1 MEHSNTRG
9 VVDPERST
17 TQQSGA
23 REARDEDWGGVG
35 QIRPGI
41 RFDRYRVIKRL
52 GMGGGG
58 VVYEAHD
65 DVLDRQVAL
74 KVLWRG
80 VNDPEALAREAQALA
95 ELSHPNI
102 LTVYDAGTDRGRSF
116 IVMELVDGGSM
127 RRWLARARPT
137 PAEVIDVAVQAARGL
152 AHAHGQGLIHRD
164 FKLDNVLVSKT
175 GRVLVMDFGL
185 ACRADAEQAPRRTG
199 TLPYMAPEQHRAE
212 PSGATADQF
221 AVCVALYRA
230 LYGRYP
236 FAGET
241 HEELLEAK
249 EAGRVLAPPK
259 VAGVPRRVYRAL
271 ARGMSADPSA
281 RYPSVDALI
290 AAIEGRGRARRWL
303 PALSLLAGVGGTAL
317 AFAPAVQTPCPE
329 AETTLW
335 SIGEAERVRRA
346 LDEAPEPF
354 TDSTAMQVDQI
365 LSDYEGE
372 LTDTRAQVC
381 EGMAD
386 SRPIRRT
393 EFQGVDECLQR
404 ARMQFDALTTVLAQA
419 DPSMAE
425 YAVRAAESLPH
436 PSECLSW
443 PGLPTTY
450 DEGTWRRL
458 ESRIASAQAHRYA
471 GRFDDALQL
480 SRRAV
485 EAARDAEAERFI
497 ARAQFEQGQAHIELA
512 QHEEGQEHLEAAYYG
527 AIEAGDDDTARD
539 AAVNLLLVTIRGRPD
554 PTAADFWDRTAQS
567 LMSRGSPRQEALAQL
582 LTARAEHALE
592 TDQIAS
598 WLELNERA
606 LAIRRSSGRASL
618 PLANSLEGLGRAK
631 LHTDKRAEAL
641 ELFAEALKIRQ
652 TLLGDRHPWLA
663 VAHNNYG
670 VALAVSDEQEQALEQ
685 LGAGMSIL
693 EETLEP
699 DHPRLA
705 RARNNL
711 GRFLA
716 VRGESEAACALL
728 EPAVAT
734 MERVHGP
741 EHRETIAARATW
753 VQSLRGVADRP
764 RELEQARRLV
774 TDARSAERPAQER
787 SRYLGQLGN
796 ALSSSGQHEEA
807 IEIFHRANDLVGP
820 DTEPDGFVGL
830 GLANALIRLDRDEE
844 AWDVAVAMFEKN
856 KDINTGCHLEFIMAR
871 IEERRGNLK
880 EALEHARRSRDRLPS
895 FAQANVGRVNKLDTV
910 IARLEEALR
919 PEELP
924 APAKGG

>member
-1 MEHSNTRG
+1 MDHASTR
-9 VVDPERST
+9 VPDPERST
-17 TQQSGA
+17 TQQSDND
-23 REARDEDWGGVG
+23 ARDEDWGGAG
-35 QIRPGI
+35 QIRPGM
-41 RFDRYRVIKRL
+41 RFDRYRVIRRL

-102 LTVYDAGTDRGRSF
+102 LTVYDAGTDQGRSF

-137 PAEVIDVAVQAARGL
+137 PAEVIDVLLQAARGL

-164 FKLDNVLVSKT
+164 FKLDNVLVSKS

-185 ACRADAEQAPRRTG
+185 ACRADAEQEARRTG

-249 EAGRVLAPPK
+249 QAGRIVAPPK
-259 VAGVPRRVYRAL
+259 VGGVSRRVYRAI
-271 ARGMSADPSA
+271 ARGLSADPSA
-281 RYPSVDALI
+281 RFPTVDALV

-303 PALSLLAGVGGTAL
+303 PVFTMMAGVGGVAL
-317 AFAPAVQTPCPE
+317 AFNPAVETPCPE

-335 SIGEAERVRRA
+335 SIGESERVRRA

-354 TDSTAMQVDQI
+354 TDSTAMQVDQM
-365 LSDYEGE
+365 LSDYEGQ

-381 EGMAD
+381 QGLAD

-393 EFQGVDECLQR
+393 ALQGVDECLQR

-419 DPSMAE
+419 DQSTVE

-436 PSECLSW
+436 PDECLTR
-443 PGLPTTY
+443 PGFPTSY
-450 DEGTWRRL
+450 DEATWRRL
-458 ESRIASAQAHRYA
+458 ESRLAAAQAHRFA
-471 GRFDDALQL
+471 GRFEGALEL

-485 EAARDAEAERFI
+485 EAAREAEAELFV
-497 ARAQFEQGQAHIELA
+497 ARGRLEQGRAHIELA
-512 QHEEGQEHLEAAYYG
+512 QHEEGREHFEAAYYG
-527 AIEAGDDDTARD
+527 AVEAGDDDTARN
-539 AAVNLLLVTIRGRPD
+539 AAVQLLLVTIRGQPD

-567 LMSRGSPRQEALAQL
+567 LMSRGSPSQEALAQL
-582 LTARAEHALE
+582 LTARAEHAFE
-592 TDQIAS
+592 TNEIES
-598 WLELNERA
+598 WIELNERA
-606 LAIRRSSGRASL
+606 LAIRRNSGASL
-618 PLANSLEGLGRAK
+618 PLGNSLEAMGRAK

-641 ELFAEALKIRQ
+641 ALFAEALEIRK

-670 VALAVSDEQEQALEQ
+670 VALAISDQQKEGLEQ
-685 LGAGMSIL
+685 LRAGMSIL

-711 GRFLA
+711 GRFLV
-716 VRGESEAACALL
+716 VRGESEAACELL
-728 EPAVAT
+728 ESAVAT

-753 VQSLRGVADRP
+753 VQSLRGIKDP

-774 TDARSAERPAQER
+774 ADAKAAERPPLDR
-787 SRYLGQLGN
+787 SRYLGQLGR
-796 ALSSSGQHEEA
+796 ALSSTGQNEEA
-807 IEIFHRANDLVGP
+807 IEVFHQAHDIVGP
-820 DTEPDGFVGL
+820 DGEPDAFAGL
-830 GLANALIRLDRDEE
+830 GLASALFRLERDEE
-844 AWDVAVAMFEKN
+844 ARGVATGLLDNGTDV
-856 KDINTGCHLEFIMAR
+856 NTGCHLDLLMAR
-871 IEERRGNLK
+871 IEERAGNLDK
-880 EALEHARRSRDRLPS
+880 ALMHARRSKEKLPS
-895 FAQANVGRVNKLDTV
+895 YAQANVGRVKSIDTV
-910 IARLEEALR
+910 IARLEEALGSD
-919 PEELP
+919 
-924 APAKGG
+924 ASAGSANGG